1 MDSNFLQNLEAA
13 VAQEWARIRQGRF
26 WRRVLSEPVKPDLY
40 RLLMEQ
46 IYHYTRHNSINQA
59 TAAYRTSP
67 QNRRLLRFVYKHA
80 LEELGHENM
89 VVHDLSSKNLYDPQ
103 LPERRPL
110 PSTQAL
116 IAYLY
121 QVAIEHGAVARL
133 GYSYWAETCYA
144 HIDVILKKLAADLD
158 LSEREM
164 TFFVAHSDIDARH
177 SEEVVEAI
185 RENAHSAEDQAEIIN
200 VARTTLYLTGQ
211 ILEQVEQEYAERSQE
226 SLPKV
231 A

>member
-1 MDSNFLQNLEAA
+1 MTNNFLQDLEAT
-13 VAQEWARIRQGRF
+13 VAREWARIRQGRF
-26 WRRVLSEPVKPDLY
+26 WRRVLGEQVTPELY

-89 VVHDLSSKNLYDPQ
+89 VVHDLSSKGLFDPG
-103 LPERRPL
+103 LPEQRPL

-121 QVAIEHGAVARL
+121 QVAIERGAVARL

-144 HIDVILKKLAADLD
+144 HIDVILKKLATD
-158 LSEREM
+158 LSLSDKEM

-177 SEEVVEAI
+177 AEEVVEVI
-185 RENAHSAEDQAEIIN
+185 RECALSAEEQADILN

-211 ILEQVEQEYAERSQE
+211 LLEQVEQEYAEQSQQP
-226 SLPKV
+226 LPKV